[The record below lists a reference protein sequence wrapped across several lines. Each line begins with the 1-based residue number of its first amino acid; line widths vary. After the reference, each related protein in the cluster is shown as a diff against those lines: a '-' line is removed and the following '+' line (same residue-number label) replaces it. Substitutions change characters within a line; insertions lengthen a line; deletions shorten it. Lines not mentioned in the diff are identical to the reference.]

1 MVSSSHVCRMWL
13 LWLAWPSR
21 SAAQES
27 VWIFRYFVERM
38 DCKVG
43 TGEDNLWND
52 LAAYLQ
58 PQAASLERLIVLSST
73 LEDVLMPFG
82 IVDPTVALGCPLGT
96 SAALQELASM
106 CVQLFNERCI
116 QRGLRLL
123 HLSKLFMLFQFND
136 FGAWFSFSRW
146 RTDMQRIASAS
157 QELHQVAKSA
167 ASIGAVDVIDPSF
180 KQPDWRIGLVTYCNY
195 NNSATNLTAQSRSS
209 KGAYA
214 KRHGYKLLHIEDPF
228 VTQAHPWMNKLI
240 AIQRNLQDYDWLF
253 WVDCDLFFMN
263 PEKTVDALIHAAF
276 SRTPEASLLIAEDG
290 MMLNSGSFLLRN
302 NAWGKDFLAR
312 TVDLLSAPMPQSF
325 QHMPWHEQ
333 APLMYLGLV
342 PSVLEGLS
350 SNEMLTPGYDLHV
363 VLLRQRA
370 LNSYPQELVQKTQH
384 ALPHEG
390 FQDGVPT

>member
-1 MVSSSHVCRMWL
+1 MR
-13 LWLAWPSR
+13 LWPVACVQIA
-21 SAAQES
+21 AAQDG
-27 VWIFRYFVERM
+27 VWIFRYFIERM
-38 DCKVG
+38 DCVIG

-58 PQAASLERLIVLSST
+58 QKQSPAERLQVLSAT
-73 LEDVLMPFG
+73 LEDILLPFG
-82 IVDPTVALGCPLGT
+82 VADPTVALGCPLGT
-96 SAALQELASM
+96 SAALQELAST
-106 CVQLFNERCI
+106 CVELLGDRCV

-136 FGAWFSFSRW
+136 FGAWFGYSRW
-146 RTDMQRIASAS
+146 RTDMQRIAGAS
-157 QELHQVAKSA
+157 QELHAMAGRGHAEV
-167 ASIGAVDVIDPSF
+167 VDAEFRDHS
-180 KQPDWRIGLVTYCNY
+180 WRIGLVTYCNY

-214 KRHGYKLLHIEDPF
+214 ARHGYKLMHIEEPF

-240 AIQRNLQDYDWLF
+240 AIQRNLQDFDWLF

-263 PEKTVDALIHAAF
+263 PKKTVDALINAAY

-302 NAWGKDFLAR
+302 NDWGADFLAR

-333 APLMYLGLV
+333 APLMYLGMV
-342 PSVLEGLS
+342 PSVLEGLGS
-350 SNEMLTPGYDLHV
+350 QAPGPLASGYDPHV

-384 ALPHEG
+384 ALVRLSSTTFCVCLCLEM
-390 FQDGVPT
+390 FC